1 VFNKLLFCLLSVQL
15 ICTVTETFAAPPED
29 ELNHYLS
36 EIGWTKKD
44 LTEYLNFY
52 EISLAELDSVA
63 EVKNFLGTPI
73 NSENYQ
79 ALLIRYGLTDKQM
92 KNLLNHFGD
101 SLDEYKFVEDLDSTV
116 GFYLNHADFMAA
128 IETELKRFGIT
139 KQEAENFFQYL
150 SQVEEN
156 NRNQLDQLQA
166 LNSQMETFLDTLDS
180 SNLTDKDTDEIAK
193 FLTEAIDLYDIKVNI
208 KSNNQDI
215 SLYKLLKMKEPPGNL
230 FLSIYS
236 NTGKLLVD
244 FIVPSQFF
252 DDVISGW
259 DEMID
264 LGMLSDELVD
274 YLHEEKYNDANI
286 QK

>member
-1 VFNKLLFCLLSVQL
+1 
-15 ICTVTETFAAPPED
+15 
-29 ELNHYLS
+29 
-36 EIGWTKKD
+36 
-44 LTEYLNFY
+44 
-52 EISLAELDSVA
+52 
-63 EVKNFLGTPI
+63 
-73 NSENYQ
+73 
-79 ALLIRYGLTDKQM
+79 M

-101 SLDEYKFVEDLDSTV
+101 SLDEYKFVEDLDSAV
-116 GFYLNHADFMAA
+116 SFYLNHADFMEA
-128 IETELKRFGIT
+128 IETELNQFGIT

-156 NRNQLDQLQA
+156 NRNQLDQLQV
-166 LNSQMETFLDTLDS
+166 LNSQMETVLDKLDS
-180 SNLTDKDTDEIAK
+180 SNLTDNDIDGIAK
-193 FLTEAIDLYDIKVNI
+193 LLTEAIDLYDIKVNI

-215 SLYKLLKMKEPPGNL
+215 SLYKLLKMKEAPGNL
-230 FLSIYS
+230 FFSIYS
-236 NTGKLLVD
+236 NTGKLLAD

-264 LGMLSDELVD
+264 LGMLSDEFVD